1 MGRNRRSSLLWPLLL
16 AVSTGHLLFTSCGN
30 EDAGGER
37 TREPVPWHLDPD
49 LPALSAEDQ
58 DLHVVVS
65 SGCGA
70 RSADFLK
77 EPKVEYG
84 EAVVVVRF
92 KVDRPRGPQRLCR
105 TLAKRTV
112 RLRQPIGTTK
122 IVDGTTHQE
131 RYPTGAQPLP

>member
-1 MGRNRRSSLLWPLLL
+1 
-16 AVSTGHLLFTSCGN
+16 
-30 EDAGGER
+30 
-37 TREPVPWHLDPD
+37 VPWHLDQG
-49 LPALSAEDQ
+49 LPAPAAEDQ

-65 SGCGA
+65 PGCGE

-84 EAVVVVRF
+84 DEVVGVKF
-92 KVDRPRGPQRLCR
+92 EVDRPRGPQRLCR
-105 TLAKRTV
+105 TEVKRTV

-131 RYPTGAQPLP
+131 RYPTDAQPLP